1 MTLEFIRVLKLL
13 GVKPKHLTC
22 AWRAG
27 FVFVVL
33 LKLGSCCLAPA
44 DSVPFL
50 SERK

>member
-1 MTLEFIRVLKLL
+1 MTLELIRVMKLL
-13 GVKPKHLTC
+13 GVKPKQLTC

-27 FVFVVL
+27 FGFVVL
-33 LKLGSCCLAPA
+33 LKLGNCCLAPA